1 VRRRDFISLLGGAA
15 TWPLAA
21 RAQQGERVR
30 AQLFDCAFKCAA
42 KAGEALFV
50 AGDRGDGCYRV
61 EQGLV
66 KITVTSDR
74 GKERIIALVEEGEII
89 GELSLIDRQPRSASA
104 IALCDSTLRYI
115 TRQAFEDCTK
125 DDPEFYKDLTAIL
138 AARLRK
144 RRETL
149 AAASFLSVRGCVA
162 RTLLELAEYIGK
174 DAGRGRILLDQRIS
188 GKDLAAL
195 AGVARENV
203 SRVLSDL
210 RKRGVIEQRLQSYVL
225 KDIGALEALA
235 KFSIHAAW
243 PHHHAPGRQGHT
255 KEAAMTITDA
265 AL

>member
-1 VRRRDFISLLGGAA
+1 MILSSLPPQM
-15 TWPLAA
+15 TT
-21 RAQQGERVR
+21 
-30 AQLFDCAFKCAA
+30 QLFACAFKRAA

-74 GKERIIALVEEGEII
+74 GEERI
-89 GELSLIDRQPRSASA
+89 IDRQPRSASA
-104 IALCDSTLRYI
+104 IALCDSTFRYI

-125 DDPEFYKDLTAIL
+125 DDPETYKDLAAIL
-138 AARLRK
+138 AARLR
-144 RRETL
+144 ETDEAL

-162 RTLLELAEYIGK
+162 RTLLELADYIGK

-188 GKDLAAL
+188 GKDLAAM

-210 RKRGVIEQRLQSYVL
+210 KKRGVIEQRLQSYVL
-225 KDIGALEALA
+225 KDIGALEREV
-235 KFSIHAAW
+235 
-243 PHHHAPGRQGHT
+243 HH
-255 KEAAMTITDA
+255 
-265 AL
+265 